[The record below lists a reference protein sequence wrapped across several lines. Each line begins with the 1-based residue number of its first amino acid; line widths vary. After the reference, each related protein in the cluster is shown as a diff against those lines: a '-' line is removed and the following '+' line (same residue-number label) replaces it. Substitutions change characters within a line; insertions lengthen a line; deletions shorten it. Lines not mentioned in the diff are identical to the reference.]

1 MRASRVLLTCLM
13 VVSASAEGQGV
24 SADVEA
30 EIAQIDRLS
39 ADPDTKLQIIQ
50 SMAVDLGTHR
60 NHLIFLKK
68 QGQDSFGQVYVK
80 ELRKRG
86 LDDQAILKKL
96 RSIAGPTTVRP
107 QAEHGATSFW
117 PIATVGTTADHN
129 SAGTFVSI
137 SPEVGIDS
145 RRFAFV
151 VGIPIYRI
159 SATQREAI
167 GIGDT
172 YASVFVRQPTGSFD
186 VGTALTIAAP
196 TGNRDEGLGAGR
208 VSVDLNGTVQ
218 RRFER
223 IRSFVTVGFT
233 NSLFNN
239 VGYQRPFFSNGNSL
253 YASGGIDYRVRRRFT
268 VGLGGFGVHAM
279 GDQMLISQMTATAPA
294 ATAMPGTSPGHMPSG
309 IGTGSMGAG
318 TMPAGTMPFYGHG
331 PRTVVPGSDVSDH
344 GVSAWTSWSLSPGIT
359 LGLNV
364 ARSIPYELTTVRV
377 GLGFDLSRPLA
388 RLLHK

>member
-13 VVSASAEGQGV
+13 VIAASAEGQVV

-30 EIAQIDRLS
+30 EITQIDRLT

-60 NHLIFLKK
+60 NHVIFLKK

-86 LDDQAILKKL
+86 LDDEAILKKL
-96 RSIAGPTTVRP
+96 RSIASPAIVRP
-107 QAEHGATSFW
+107 QAEHDATGFR
-117 PIATVGTTADHN
+117 PIAYVGITADNN
-129 SAGTFVSI
+129 SAGTFVTI
-137 SPEVGIDS
+137 SPEVGMDS

-151 VGIPIYRI
+151 AGIPIYRI

-167 GIGDT
+167 GIGDA

-186 VGTALTIAAP
+186 VGAALTIAAP

-223 IRSFVTVGFT
+223 VRPFATVGFT

-239 VGYQRPFFSNGNSL
+239 VGYQRPFISNGNSL
-253 YASGGIDYRVRRRFT
+253 YASGGIDYRVHRRFS

-279 GDQMLISQMTATAPA
+279 GDQMVISQMTATAPA
-294 ATAMPGTSPGHMPSG
+294 ATTMPGMPPGHMPPG
-309 IGTGSMGAG
+309 MGTGSMGS
-318 TMPAGTMPFYGHG
+318 GTMPFYGHG
-331 PRTVVPGSDVSDH
+331 PQTIVPGSDVSDR
-344 GVSAWTSWSLSPGIT
+344 GVVGWTSWSLSPSVT
-359 LGLNV
+359 LSINV

>member
-1 MRASRVLLTCLM
+1 M
-13 VVSASAEGQGV
+13 VISAAAEGQVV

-30 EIAQIDRLS
+30 EITQIDRLT
-39 ADPDTKLQIIQ
+39 ADPGTKLQIIQ

-86 LDDQAILKKL
+86 LDDEAIFKKL
-96 RSIAGPTTVRP
+96 RSIARPAIVRP
-107 QAEHGATSFW
+107 QAEHSATGFW
-117 PIATVGTTADHN
+117 PTAYVRTAADLN
-129 SAGTFVSI
+129 SAGTFISV

-145 RRFAFV
+145 PRFAFV

-159 SATQREAI
+159 SATQREAT
-167 GIGDT
+167 GVGDA
-172 YASVFVRQPTGSFD
+172 YASVFVRQPTKSLD
-186 VGTALTIAAP
+186 VSAALTIAAP

-223 IRSFVTVGFT
+223 VRPFATAGFT

-239 VGYQRPFFSNGNSL
+239 VGYQRPFISNGNSL
-253 YASGGIDYRVRRRFT
+253 YASGGIDYRVHRRFT
-268 VGLGGFGVHAM
+268 VGLDGFGVHAM
-279 GDQMLISQMTATAPA
+279 GDQMVISQMTATAPA
-294 ATAMPGTSPGHMPSG
+294 ATTMPGMPPGHMPPGMG
-309 IGTGSMGAG
+309 IGSMGS
-318 TMPAGTMPFYGHG
+318 GTMPFYAHG
-331 PRTVVPGSDVSDH
+331 PQTIVPGSDVSDY
-344 GVSAWTSWSLSPGIT
+344 GVVGWTSWSLSPSVT
-359 LGLNV
+359 LSINV

>member
-1 MRASRVLLTCLM
+1 MRASRILLTCLM
-13 VVSASAEGQGV
+13 VISAAAEGQVV

-30 EIAQIDRLS
+30 EIKQIDRLA

-50 SMAVDLGTHR
+50 SMALELGTHR

-86 LDDQAILKKL
+86 LDDEAVLKKL
-96 RSIAGPTTVRP
+96 RSVIRPTIIRP
-107 QAEHGATSFW
+107 LTGLDATGFR
-117 PIATVGTTADHN
+117 PIAYVGTTADNN
-129 SAGTFVSI
+129 SAGTFVTI

-159 SATQREAI
+159 SATQREAT
-167 GIGDT
+167 GVGDA

-186 VGTALTIAAP
+186 VGAALTIAAP
-196 TGNRDEGLGAGR
+196 TGNRNEGLGAGR

-223 IRSFVTVGFT
+223 VRPFVTVGFT

-239 VGYQRPFFSNGNSL
+239 VGYQRPFISNGNSL
-253 YASGGIDYRVRRRFT
+253 YASGGIDYRVHRRFT

-279 GDQMLISQMTATAPA
+279 GDQMVISQMTATALA
-294 ATAMPGTSPGHMPSG
+294 ATTMPGMRPGHVPPGM
-309 IGTGSMGAG
+309 GTGSMGSG
-318 TMPAGTMPFYGHG
+318 TMPIYGHG
-331 PRTVVPGSDVSDH
+331 PQTIVPGSDVSDR
-344 GVSAWTSWSLSPGIT
+344 GVVGWTSWSLSPSVT
-359 LGLNV
+359 LSINV

>member
-1 MRASRVLLTCLM
+1 M
-13 VVSASAEGQGV
+13 VISAAAEGQVV
-24 SADVEA
+24 SADVEV
-30 EIAQIDRLS
+30 EIAQIDRLT

-68 QGQDSFGQVYVK
+68 QERDSFGQVYVK

-86 LDDQAILKKL
+86 LDDKAILEKL
-96 RSIAGPTTVRP
+96 RSITRPKTVRP
-107 QAEHGATSFW
+107 QAEHDATGFW
-117 PIATVGTTADHN
+117 PIAYLRTAADLN
-129 SAGTFVSI
+129 SAGTFISV

-159 SATQREAI
+159 SATQRETT
-167 GIGDT
+167 GIGDA
-172 YASVFVRQPTGSFD
+172 YASVFVRQPTKSLD
-186 VGTALTIAAP
+186 VGAAFTIAAP
-196 TGNRDEGLGAGR
+196 TGRRDEGLGAGR

-223 IRSFVTVGFT
+223 VQPFATVGFT

-239 VGYQRPFFSNGNSL
+239 VGYQRPFISNGNSL
-253 YASGGIDYRVRRRFT
+253 YASGGIDFRVHRRFT

-279 GDQMLISQMTATAPA
+279 GDQMVISQMTATAPA
-294 ATAMPGTSPGHMPSG
+294 ATTMPGMPPGHMPPG
-309 IGTGSMGAG
+309 QMPPGMGTGSMGS
-318 TMPAGTMPFYGHG
+318 GTMPFYGHG
-331 PRTVVPGSDVSDH
+331 PQTIVPGSDVSDR
-344 GVSAWTSWSLSPGIT
+344 GVVGWTSWSPSPIVSLSIS
-359 LGLNV
+359 V

-377 GLGFDLSRPLA
+377 GLGFDLSRQLV